1 MKKKLVAI
9 VCALA
14 LCVTGCE
21 DLIKYDGGNVELNA
35 DAYMLT
41 RITDIPDGW
50 KNSKYMTFYY
60 DINTYIVFVGTNS
73 LASDNSK
80 IYELCSAE
88 YRNYVYDEE
97 NNEFVGVK

>member
-14 LCVTGCE
+14 LCCTGC
-21 DLIKYDGGNVELNA
+21 DILIYDGGNVELNK

-50 KNSKYMTFYY
+50 KSSEFMTFYY
-60 DINTYIVFVGTNS
+60 DINTYIVYVGTNS
-73 LASDNSK
+73 LSSNNSN
-80 IYELCSAE
+80 IYELRSAE

-97 NNEFVGVK
+97 NNEFIGVK